1 MGISGVSGSSA
12 YDYQSTLIN
21 SSSTYKTASYQAK
34 ETVKN
39 LSSGSSTNKTT
50 SSASST
56 TTFLMGY
63 RSTLEDMEAVSSKL
77 QVGSADS
84 VFSRYEA
91 VRADAEDALQAGDD
105 AAYQK
110 ATAAMDKEKSN
121 IISSVKDFV
130 KQYNET
136 KSYLSSN
143 SSRSSAVASHL
154 SAFER
159 AVPSEK
165 TLKAMGLSIDKYG
178 KMQLD
183 EEKLTEALDKDYE
196 ETKNL
201 LGGQYGLAERVG
213 AKATAILDT
222 PVDKIAGVSGS
233 SSTGT
238 GNASSSAAASSNKTT
253 MSESFL
259 DFARFARSGAY
270 NLGNYYA
277 VGTML
282 NLLV

>member
-1 MGISGVSGSSA
+1 MGISGVSSSRA

-21 SSSTYKTASYQAK
+21 NSSTYKTASYQAK

-39 LSSGSSTNKTT
+39 LSSGSSANKTT

-63 RSTLEDMEAVSSKL
+63 RSTLEDMEAAASKL

-91 VRADAEDALQAGDD
+91 VRADAEEALEAGDN
-105 AAYQK
+105 AAYEK
-110 ATAAMDKEKSN
+110 ATAAMEKEKSN

-130 KQYNET
+130 NQYNET

-143 SSRSSAVASHL
+143 SNRSSTVASHL
-154 SAFER
+154 AAFER

-165 TLKAMGLSIDKYG
+165 TLKAMGISIDKYG

-183 EEKLTEALDKDYE
+183 EKKLTESLDKDYE

-213 AKATAILDT
+213 TKATAILDT

-233 SSTGT
+233 SSTGK
-238 GNASSSAAASSNKTT
+238 GNASSSGAVSSNST

>member
-1 MGISGVSGSSA
+1 MGISGVSSSRA

-21 SSSTYKTASYQAK
+21 NSSTYKTASYQAK

-39 LSSGSSTNKTT
+39 LSSGSSANKTT

-63 RSTLEDMEAVSSKL
+63 RSTLEDMEAAASKL

-91 VRADAEDALQAGDD
+91 VRADAEEALESGD
-105 AAYQK
+105 
-110 ATAAMDKEKSN
+110 

-130 KQYNET
+130 NQYNET

-143 SSRSSAVASHL
+143 SNRSSTVASHL
-154 SAFER
+154 AAFER

-165 TLKAMGLSIDKYG
+165 TLKAMGISIDKYG

-183 EEKLTEALDKDYE
+183 EKKLTESLDKDYE

-213 AKATAILDT
+213 TKATAILDT

-233 SSTGT
+233 SSTGK
-238 GNASSSAAASSNKTT
+238 GNASSSGAVSSNST

>member
-1 MGISGVSGSSA
+1 MGISGVSSSRA

-21 SSSTYKTASYQAK
+21 NSSTYKTASYQAK

-39 LSSGSSTNKTT
+39 LSSGSSANKTT

-63 RSTLEDMEAVSSKL
+63 RSTLEDMEAAASKL

-91 VRADAEDALQAGDD
+91 VRADAEEALESGDN
-105 AAYQK
+105 AAYEK
-110 ATAAMDKEKSN
+110 ATAAIEKEKSN

-130 KQYNET
+130 NQYNET

-143 SSRSSAVASHL
+143 SNRSSTVASHL
-154 SAFER
+154 AAFER

-165 TLKAMGLSIDKYG
+165 TLKAMGISIDKYG

-183 EEKLTEALDKDYE
+183 EKKLTESLDKDYE

-213 AKATAILDT
+213 TKATAILDT

-233 SSTGT
+233 SGTGK
-238 GNASSSAAASSNKTT
+238 GNASSSGAVSSNST

>member
-1 MGISGVSGSSA
+1 MGISGVSSSRA

-21 SSSTYKTASYQAK
+21 NSSTYKTASYQAK

-39 LSSGSSTNKTT
+39 LSSGSSANKTT

-63 RSTLEDMEAVSSKL
+63 RSTLEDMEAAASKL

-91 VRADAEDALQAGDD
+91 VRADAEEALESGDN
-105 AAYQK
+105 AAYEK
-110 ATAAMDKEKSN
+110 ATAAMEKEKSN

-130 KQYNET
+130 NQYNET

-143 SSRSSAVASHL
+143 SNRSSTVASHL
-154 SAFER
+154 AAF
-159 AVPSEK
+159 
-165 TLKAMGLSIDKYG
+165 SIDKYG

-183 EEKLTEALDKDYE
+183 EKKLTESLDKDYE

-213 AKATAILDT
+213 TKATAILDT

-233 SSTGT
+233 SSTGK
-238 GNASSSAAASSNKTT
+238 GNASSSGAVSSNST